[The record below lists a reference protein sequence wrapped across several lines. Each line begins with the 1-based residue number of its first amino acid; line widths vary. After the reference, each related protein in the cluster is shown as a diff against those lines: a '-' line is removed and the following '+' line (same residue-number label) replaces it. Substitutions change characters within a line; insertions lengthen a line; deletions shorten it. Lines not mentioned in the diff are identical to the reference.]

1 MPSDIKKKI
10 LVGEDEHPMAQA
22 LTLKLSHAGFEVTNV
37 ANGEDV
43 LRSLEA
49 GHFDLV
55 LLDLV
60 MPKLDGFG
68 VLARLKEKKD
78 PTPVIVLSNLG
89 QEEDAEKAKKLGARA
104 YYIKSDTPIVNIVE
118 HVKEFLSP

>member
-1 MPSDIKKKI
+1 MTDTKKKI
-10 LVGEDEHPMAQA
+10 LVAEDEHAMAQA
-22 LTLKLSHAGFEVTNV
+22 LALKLGHAGFEVTGV

-43 LRSLEA
+43 LKALEA

-60 MPKLDGFG
+60 MPKLDGFS

-89 QEEDAEKAKKLGARA
+89 QEEDAEKAKRLGAKE

-118 HVKEFLSP
+118 FAKQFLTP